1 MAVVE
6 AAEPDE
12 IEAVAEGDQMAEL
25 DGEGTLGVN
34 EDGVLVPACDPGM
47 LETTMADD
55 ESA

>member
-1 MAVVE
+1 
-6 AAEPDE
+6 
-12 IEAVAEGDQMAEL
+12 MAEL
-25 DGEGTLGVN
+25 DGEGTLAVN